1 MNESMP
7 ISNIRLRHSAC
18 RPATRKPCTQQRCL
32 QLFRYFGAIAAVQQ
46 AFEILGGAVSSGGFL
61 ALFPYRSGVDGRLH
75 ISGTVLCRVR
85 ADMLDILQ
93 QLSLSDLAAKLY
105 TNSLRAAYLHRPVAC
120 TYRTRDAPDVLSSSR
135 FSSKAI
141 PEASRIKSRRS
152 VIPRPEFAGV
162 MLRNRRSEIPP
173 TTNTTSVCTRY
184 RRVLPENLSYL
195 RQILRPAS
203 TMCCSV

>member
-1 MNESMP
+1 MKD
-7 ISNIRLRHSAC
+7 C
-18 RPATRKPCTQQRCL
+18 RIVSVGGGIM
-32 QLFRYFGAIAAVQQ
+32 LFRMN
-46 AFEILGGAVSSGGFL
+46 VSGFL
-61 ALFPYRSGVDGRLH
+61 STPRDRLWYYITRTKSGTWLGLCAALFPYRSGVDGRLH

-93 QLSLSDLAAKLY
+93 QLSLSDLAAKLH

-141 PEASRIKSRRS
+141 PEASRIKNRRS

-203 TMCCSV
+203 TMRCSV